1 MKVFTQFPAKVIVEG
16 TGDDE
21 GITWIG
27 YSPLPFAKLA
37 DAVWIVQR
45 IDATGSI
52 TYPTASATG
61 GGTEILANQAMTNP
75 GALTYYARS

>member
-1 MKVFTQFPAKVIVEG
+1 MIDFTKYPAKVIVEG

-27 YSPLPFAKLA
+27 YSPLPYALLA
-37 DAVWIVQR
+37 DTHWIVQR

-52 TYPTASATG
+52 TYPTASAAG
-61 GGTEILANQAMTNP
+61 ADILANQAMTNP
-75 GALTYYARS
+75 GGLTFYARS